1 MAVNIESSLSQWC
14 WRELSAS
21 PVEQLLSATL
31 MSDVRAFRLDDGRE
45 VVIKSRADP
54 SGRVPT
60 CLAVQQAVADAGLPC
75 PRPLTAATLVDGRAV
90 HAEQWLPGGEVA
102 RSTDTASAERSA
114 RLYAEVTAVT
124 RRLRFAPPLPNPEW
138 VHWDHTGPG
147 HWPPNALHD
156 NRPGADSL
164 PPELLD
170 IAARTRRRLLA
181 TTLPRIL
188 GHADWE
194 AQNLRWDDTVIHDWD
209 SVAWLPEA
217 ALVGAAA
224 GAFASAETPTL
235 APLESSEAFLA
246 AYQVEAGVFT
256 SEELEVAWAASLWP
270 ALHNARAE
278 ILWNH
283 RPVALTAVLDQAKAR
298 LNRAGASEES

>member
-1 MAVNIESSLSQWC
+1 MTIEPWLVRWC
-14 WRELSAS
+14 SRELGAL

-45 VVIKSRADP
+45 VVIKSRPDP
-54 SGRVPT
+54 GGRVPT
-60 CLAVQQAVADAGLPC
+60 CLAVQRAVAEAGLPC
-75 PRPLTAATLVDGRAV
+75 PRPLTEATLVDGLAV
-90 HAEQWLPGGEVA
+90 HAEQWVPGGEVA
-102 RSTDTASAERSA
+102 RGTDVESAQRSA
-114 RLYAEVTAVT
+114 RLYAAVMAVT
-124 RRLRFAPPLPNPEW
+124 SRVQLPPPLPNPEW
-138 VHWDHTGPG
+138 VRWDHSGPG

-164 PPELLD
+164 PSELLD
-170 IAARTRRRLLA
+170 IAARARRRLLA
-181 TTLPRIL
+181 SAALPHVL

-194 AQNLRWDDTVIHDWD
+194 AQNLRWNDTVVHDWD
-209 SVAWLPEA
+209 SIAWLPEP

-224 GAFASAETPTL
+224 GAFASTETPTL
-235 APLESSEAFLA
+235 APFESSEAFLS

-278 ILWNH
+278 LLWNH
-283 RPVALTAVLDQAKAR
+283 PPVALTALLDQAEAR
-298 LNRAGASEES
+298 LSQAAA

>member
-1 MAVNIESSLSQWC
+1 MTIEPWLSQWC
-14 WRELSAS
+14 SRELGAT

-45 VVIKSRADP
+45 VVIKSRPDP
-54 SGRVPT
+54 TGRVPT
-60 CLAVQQAVADAGLPC
+60 CLAVQQAVVDAGLPC
-75 PRPLTAATLVDGRAV
+75 PRPLTPATFVDGRAV

-102 RSTDTASAERSA
+102 RGTDIAAAQRSA

-124 RRLRFAPPLPNPEW
+124 SRLQLPPPLPNPEW

-147 HWPPNALHD
+147 HWPPNPLHD

-164 PPELLD
+164 PPEVLD

-181 TTLPRIL
+181 TTALPRVL

-209 SVAWLPEA
+209 SIAWLPEP

-224 GAFASAETPTL
+224 GAFASTETPTL

-246 AYQVEAGVFT
+246 TYQAEARVFT
-256 SEELEVAWAASLWP
+256 PDELEVAWAASLWT

-278 ILWNH
+278 ILWNQP
-283 RPVALTAVLDQAKAR
+283 PVALTALLNQAEAR
-298 LNRAGASEES
+298 LHRAGASEES